1 MQWWRYGI
9 HTELRGKPSAE
20 SQADSESNESLES
33 SLSSLDSQS
42 KDSQKQNLESNP
54 IDSESTTSKNLSE
67 ALPNIKNSVRDSASR
82 AESKTDSESMER
94 LESSLL
100 DSRSHGYFLASRHH
114 LFAQKEKGCYPL
126 SPHSQ
131 SPEKDKA
138 PLFLLR
144 FACNPLALFGSH
156 KVYLLAGVP
165 RYLLV

>member
-100 DSRSHGYFLASRHH
+100 DSRSHGYFLDSQSR
-114 LFAQKEKGCYPL
+114 LFAQKEKGFPL
-126 SPHSQ
+126 SPL
-131 SPEKDKA
+131 SPA
-138 PLFLLR
+138 PKKIKRRCFCCALLVTRWVFLR
-144 FACNPLALFGSH
+144 NH

-165 RYLLV
+165 RYLFV